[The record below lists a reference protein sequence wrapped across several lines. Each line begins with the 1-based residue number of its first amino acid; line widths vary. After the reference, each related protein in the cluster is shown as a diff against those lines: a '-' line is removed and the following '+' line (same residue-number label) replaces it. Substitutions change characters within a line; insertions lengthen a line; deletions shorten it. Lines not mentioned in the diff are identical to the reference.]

1 MGSRGENKPYNIVD
15 VCVHTF
21 AMSAQTF
28 IAGGGPYYRLT
39 GAAPTAPG
47 QALLS
52 SADGVASWGSVPGA
66 DWLSESVAVA
76 EMVGT
81 GIGSDVGTALI
92 SYSVSSVKVDGQDAS
107 LFSGSFQEPGPFELS
122 TGATGLRFTVPG
134 GAVPIGALGVGGSYS
149 ANLQEPPGQNFTQ
162 TAQVWSQETMPFLSN
177 SPKSQTRAA
186 GQRSP

>member
-1 MGSRGENKPYNIVD
+1 
-15 VCVHTF
+15 
-21 AMSAQTF
+21 MSAQTF

-52 SADGVASWGSVPGA
+52 SADGVASWGGLVGA
-66 DWLSESVAVA
+66 DWLNESVAVA
-76 EMVGT
+76 EMLGT
-81 GIGSDVGTALI
+81 SIGSDVGAAFI

-107 LFSGSFQEPGPFELS
+107 LFSGSFQEPGPFQLS

-134 GAVPIGALGVGGSYS
+134 GAVPYGALGVGGSYS

-162 TAQVWSQETMPFLSN
+162 TAQVWSQENNKLTFKFPEITNAGGGTVFPFTFFWSFLGNPVAS
-177 SPKSQTRAA
+177 A
-186 GQRSP
+186 

>member
-1 MGSRGENKPYNIVD
+1 
-15 VCVHTF
+15 
-21 AMSAQTF
+21 MSVQTF

-52 SADGVASWGSVPGA
+52 SADGVASWGSLVGA

-76 EMVGT
+76 EMLGT
-81 GIGSDVGTALI
+81 SIGSDVGTALI

-107 LFSGSFQEPGPFELS
+107 LFSGSFQEPGPFQLS

-134 GAVPIGALGVGGSYS
+134 GAVPTGALCVGGSYS

-162 TAQVWSQETMPFLSN
+162 TAQVWSQENNAFTFKFPEIINAGGGTVFPF
-177 SPKSQTRAA
+177 TFF
-186 GQRSP
+186 

>member
-1 MGSRGENKPYNIVD
+1 
-15 VCVHTF
+15 
-21 AMSAQTF
+21 MSAQTF

-52 SADGVASWGSVPGA
+52 SADGVARWGSVVGA
-66 DWLSESVAVA
+66 GWLSESVAVA
-76 EMVGT
+76 EMLGT
-81 GIGSDVGTALI
+81 SIGSDVGTAFI

-107 LFSGSFQEPGPFELS
+107 LFSGSFQESSAYPLS

-134 GAVPIGALGVGGSYS
+134 GAVPFGGQGIGGAYS

-162 TAQVWSQETMPFLSN
+162 TAQIWLQENNAFTFRFPEITNAGGGTAFPRTFFWSFLANPVAS
-177 SPKSQTRAA
+177 A
-186 GQRSP
+186 